1 MLPRESHNHP
11 LMPIKPAR
19 LGASRLRS
27 KAPWRG
33 RTHAASRPPC
43 AQELAGPAP
52 PSVGKR
58 AAGLWQLIGGGQSR
72 SRDDH
77 VPRVGRWAW
86 AGPGVPPCSRVTPTS
101 TSHVHLACA
110 RRRGCARKVCLTGC
124 SPVIQ
129 LQPLARPGLRGAR
142 SALVTE
148 DRASPSR
155 HCRAP
160 GERHPI
166 AGRAGDP
173 SVRPPSRAPRLRSHE
188 VPRAAPRWHY
198 RLWGSGAFR
207 ALRIPQ
213 RGQTHS

>member
-1 MLPRESHNHP
+1 MVNVVVSCEASTPHPLCRLMLTGCSVVTQSPDGGVLPPARGSGVWRIGSGMLPRESHNHP

-43 AQELAGPAP
+43 AQERAGPAP

-110 RRRGCARKVCLTGC
+110 RRRGCSGKVCLTGC
-124 SPVIQ
+124 SPVTTN
-129 LQPLARPGLRGAR
+129 
-142 SALVTE
+142 V
-148 DRASPSR
+148 
-155 HCRAP
+155 
-160 GERHPI
+160 
-166 AGRAGDP
+166 
-173 SVRPPSRAPRLRSHE
+173 SHWRDQDFAVLE
-188 VPRAAPRWHY
+188 V
-198 RLWGSGAFR
+198 L
-207 ALRIPQ
+207 
-213 RGQTHS
+213 